1 MELGTSYNA
10 LNVKDIKA
18 AWAFYKHLG
27 FEPVPQ
33 GGSLEEK
40 WMILQSGSI
49 KVGLFEGVF
58 PRNIITV
65 NPPDARIIYYKLK
78 AQNADFL
85 FASKNIDESVG
96 KCSFMVRDPD
106 GNPILFDQLND

>member
-10 LNVKDIKA
+10 LNVKDIRA
-18 AWAFYKHLG
+18 AWSFYKHLG
-27 FEPVPQ
+27 FEPVTD
-33 GGSLEEK
+33 GGSVEEK
-40 WMILQSGSI
+40 WLILKNGNVKI
-49 KVGLFEGVF
+49 GLFEGMF
-58 PRNIITV
+58 PRNIMTI
-65 NPPDARIIYYKLK
+65 NPPDVRSVYYILK
-78 AQNADFL
+78 AQKADFL